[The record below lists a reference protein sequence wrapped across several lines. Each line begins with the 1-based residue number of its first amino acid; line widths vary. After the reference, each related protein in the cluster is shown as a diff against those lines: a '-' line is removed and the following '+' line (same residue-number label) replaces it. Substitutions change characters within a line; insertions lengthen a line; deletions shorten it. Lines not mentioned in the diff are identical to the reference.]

1 MSVLNT
7 GLAKTSAAAGGYSVD
22 NSLRFNDDDSAY
34 LSRTPSS
41 AGNRKTWTWSGWV
54 KRGNVTTEQYFWGAL
69 GSGDADGISFTG
81 ADELQLVIHGGSG
94 GNLKTKA
101 KYRDPSAWYHI
112 VVAVDTTQST
122 SSDRVKM
129 YVNGSQ
135 ITEWFSTAYDNYP
148 SLNYDTDTNTTNR
161 HDIGEFSWSGGMHYD
176 GYLAEVHFID
186 GQALDP
192 TSFGETGT
200 YGEWKPIA
208 VTGMTYG
215 TNGFYLDFKV
225 AGTGTTGAGK
235 DVSGEGNNWSTSGI
249 ASTDQMLDSPT
260 NNFCTMNPIS
270 RYGGTV
276 LSEGNLKVNNGSQG
290 RVEANMAFPSTG
302 KYYMEIDTIS
312 ISAVNWNYAAIAL
325 RHATGSYSTSYSYGG
340 GGTNYV
346 LANLYHRSDYGD
358 IGTRANYWVNTNVA
372 AGGDIFQIAYDA
384 DNSKIYLG
392 KNNTWYGSS
401 DPSAGTGTAWLD
413 GGFGND
419 GMIFYGPGH
428 VSYTYI
434 ANFGQDSSFAGNKTA
449 QGNQDSNSIGDFYYT
464 PPTDFL
470 ALCTSNLSDPAVI
483 PSEHFNTVLYTG
495 NSSTN
500 AITGV
505 GFQPDFVWAKAR
517 SSAQSSRLVDAVRG
531 TSNILNSDL
540 TDVEYTGASYSFD
553 SDGFT
558 WSGGGGNAND
568 NAVTYAAWNWKA
580 NGTGVSNTNGSI
592 TSTVSANADAGF
604 SIVSYTGTGSNA
616 TVGHGLSVTPE
627 MVIVTNRN
635 YVSNWACLHSGI
647 ASDYETDYI
656 PLNNAT
662 TSWDN
667 NAYWND
673 TKPTNSL
680 FSVGTDND
688 VNRSGDAH
696 IAYCFHSVAQYSKV
710 FSYTGNGST
719 DGTFVYCDFRPKY
732 VMIKKLTGSYSW
744 YIYDTSRN
752 TYNVVGEY
760 LFADSSSAEASATH
774 LDILSN
780 GFKIRTITNALNNN
794 LNGYIG
800 IAFAELPA
808 KYNNAR

>member
-7 GLAKTSAAAGGYSVD
+7 GLAKTSAAAGGYSID

-41 AGNRKTWTWSGWV
+41 AGNRKTWTFSCWV
-54 KRGNVTTEQYFWGAL
+54 KRSEIDRKQILLDSDSGN
-69 GSGDADGISFTG
+69 
-81 ADELQLVIHGGSG
+81 ELIYIHSPNELRLVDS
-94 GNLKTKA
+94 LKTSNTINIA
-101 KYRDPSAWYHI
+101 TSQLFRDTSAWYHI
-112 VVAVDTTQST
+112 IIAMDTTQAT
-122 SSDRVKM
+122 ASDRTKI
-129 YVNGSQ
+129 YVNGEQ
-135 ITEWFSTAYDNYP
+135 VTAFSASDYPTLNKEFRWNGTYLHHLGSDGGNY
-148 SLNYDTDTNTTNR
+148 L
-161 HDIGEFSWSGGMHYD
+161 D

-192 TSFGETGT
+192 TSFGETGD
-200 YGEWKPIA
+200 YGEWKPIE

-235 DVSGEGNNWSTSGI
+235 DVSGEGNHWSTSGI

-260 NNFCTMNPIS
+260 NNFCTLNPI
-270 RYGGTV
+270 GKTGTLGV
-276 LSEGNLKVNNGSQG
+276 GTFSEGNL
-290 RVEANMAFPSTG
+290 R
-302 KYYMEIDTIS
+302 
-312 ISAVNWNYAAIAL
+312 WN
-325 RHATGSYSTSYSYGG
+325 GG
-340 GGTNYV
+340 GSPDTEAMATFSHSSGKWYWEGYALSTTDGIFI
-346 LANLYHRSDYGD
+346 ADYD
-358 IGTRANYWVNTNVA
+358 
-372 AGGDIFQIAYDA
+372 
-384 DNSKIYLG
+384 
-392 KNNTWYGSS
+392 NNTSSNRNKKWYGSDGS
-401 DPSAGTGTAWLD
+401 TGQYINHTYSAGTSISSWTTGDIIGVALDLDNDSVYFRKNDTWQNSGDPTSGSSKTGALFTTISGQWGAFVSDGSSGTKE
-413 GGFGND
+413 N
-419 GMIFYGPGH
+419 IF
-428 VSYTYI
+428 
-434 ANFGQDSSFAGNKTA
+434 NFGQDSSFAGSVTVGTETDDN
-449 QGNQDSNSIGDFYYT
+449 SNGSFKYD
-464 PPTDFL
+464 PPSGFL